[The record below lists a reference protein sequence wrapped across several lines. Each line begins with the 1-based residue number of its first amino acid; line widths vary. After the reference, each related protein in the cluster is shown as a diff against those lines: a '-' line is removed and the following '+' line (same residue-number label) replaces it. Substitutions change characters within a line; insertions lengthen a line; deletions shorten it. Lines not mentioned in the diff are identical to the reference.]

1 MRRARYSRRSLLSNQ
16 SVSVVKVACV
26 QLAPPDGSDKPA
38 RVDHA
43 ISVID
48 RLPAVD
54 LIVLPELWPVGY
66 FRFERYEEEAESME
80 DSLDDGV
87 AAAIREVAIRRGAF
101 ILGGSFVERTAHGRL
116 HNTSFLLGPG
126 GELLMTYRKMHVFG
140 YRSQENV
147 LLAAG
152 ESITVAETRL
162 GVIGATTCYDLRF
175 PELYRALIDAGAQIV
190 LVPSAWPKAR
200 LDHWALL
207 NRARALEN
215 QIYLV
220 ACNMAGTDSD
230 TALAGNSMVVNPW
243 GEVIARAEEG
253 EQVLLADLDME
264 LLRSIREEFPV
275 LKDRRPGIGGNV
287 SIQNAVAPASDRR
300 T

>member
-1 MRRARYSRRSLLSNQ
+1 MQRSRYLRRRLLSNQ

-26 QLAPPDGSDKPA
+26 QLAPPDGRDKRA

-66 FRFERYEEEAESME
+66 FRFDRYEEEAESME

-87 AAAIREVAIRRGAF
+87 AAAIREVAIGRGAF
-101 ILGGSFVERTAHGRL
+101 ILGGSFVERTPHGRL

-152 ESITVAETRL
+152 ESITVAGTPLR
-162 GVIGATTCYDLRF
+162 GIGGTNCFDLRF
-175 PELYRALIDAGAQIV
+175 SEL
-190 LVPSAWPKAR
+190 
-200 LDHWALL
+200 
-207 NRARALEN
+207 
-215 QIYLV
+215 
-220 ACNMAGTDSD
+220 
-230 TALAGNSMVVNPW
+230 
-243 GEVIARAEEG
+243 
-253 EQVLLADLDME
+253 
-264 LLRSIREEFPV
+264 
-275 LKDRRPGIGGNV
+275 
-287 SIQNAVAPASDRR
+287 
-300 T
+300 